1 MKSERLCRAF
11 ICRSWFRRIRCTA
24 SWRTRKPI
32 AIGAAQYTVSRGE
45 ISYMYQGAKVR
56 VPTVWI
62 SIIVPIPTSIRTP
75 FTSLLM
81 REISSPVGLARKYS
95 RSWPSRWARR
105 RFLRS
110 NSTRRP
116 GMKKSSR
123 ETDRV
128 STIATAKP
136 RMSQTLVKNARPDWS
151 ATSRSIASWR

>member
-1 MKSERLCRAF
+1 
-11 ICRSWFRRIRCTA
+11 
-24 SWRTRKPI
+24 
-32 AIGAAQYTVSRGE
+32 
-45 ISYMYQGAKVR
+45 MYQGAKVR
-56 VPTVWI
+56 APTVWI

-123 ETDRV
+123 ARV
-128 STIATAKP
+128 RVTTIATAKP
-136 RMSQTLVKNARPDWS
+136 RISQTRVKNALPDWS
-151 ATSRSIASWR
+151 AASRSMASWR